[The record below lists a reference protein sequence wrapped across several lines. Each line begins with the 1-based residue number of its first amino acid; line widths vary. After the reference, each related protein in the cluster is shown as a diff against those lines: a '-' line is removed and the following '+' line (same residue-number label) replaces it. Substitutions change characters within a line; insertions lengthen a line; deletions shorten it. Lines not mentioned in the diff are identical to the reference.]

1 MKTEHKPENKA
12 VGGPTQYLSS
22 SSVNK
27 VSCSVLLCNSLPLP
41 EHLKSK
47 PGWQNKDSSGEQ
59 QPAYTISHYQRI
71 CQSSE
76 VFILLESKLGLVMLK
91 PSSWIIPNIRNLFP
105 QRLCFFGKKKKKKSW
120 KPGFSGSTAAG
131 NTHLTF
137 ECQVRD
143 KKAVNAPYYCKN
155 HVIQLSHKLITIH
168 PKIIYVSYPTSPVKR
183 LSQNVAALIVRSLKI
198 RRKFSFSWSVHTIC
212 FKANTIL

>member
-105 QRLCFFGKKKKKKSW
+105 QRLCFFGKKKKKNL
-120 KPGFSGSTAAG
+120 G
-131 NTHLTF
+131 N
-137 ECQVRD
+137 QVS
-143 KKAVNAPYYCKN
+143 AVPP
-155 HVIQLSHKLITIH
+155 LLETLIWPLNVRWEI
-168 PKIIYVSYPTSPVKR
+168 KR
-183 LSQNVAALIVRSLKI
+183 LLMLPIIAR
-198 RRKFSFSWSVHTIC
+198 TM
-212 FKANTIL
+212 